1 MEKTLLVKLESIS
14 ANDFAKVFPN
24 GLKFSQ
30 AFKKFDISVE
40 PLPWLAPT
48 TSFQMFGWEMSA
60 AEKYDPKPAIIAT
73 GVVSGPID
81 ACLLVP
87 FGLPAMAI
95 QFFIKVAQKDKL
107 KRHVQIMVD
116 PSMEGRVKET
126 SKTAHYRLWSFL
138 KYTWKWPVGF

>member
-1 MEKTLLVKLESIS
+1 
-14 ANDFAKVFPN
+14 
-24 GLKFSQ
+24 
-30 AFKKFDISVE
+30 
-40 PLPWLAPT
+40 
-48 TSFQMFGWEMSA
+48 MFGWEMSA

-107 KRHVQIMVD
+107 KRDM
-116 PSMEGRVKET
+116 S
-126 SKTAHYRLWSFL
+126 RLWLIQVWREGLRKPARPLIIVYGHS
-138 KYTWKWPVGF
+138 